1 MKGYAGK
8 ILRIDLTKQRVGAIP
23 TERYDHW
30 VGGHGMGSAIFYDIV
45 VRGKKVDLEKIDGF
59 DPANVITIM
68 ASPVSGTLVPAAA
81 GRTEVQGIG
90 VQSSP
95 IGWFTRSNFGGRF
108 SSQLKYAQ
116 WDGIIIEGAAR
127 SPVWIDIRDDQVTIR
142 NCDALSLWGTDTWEC
157 QQIIFDY
164 VGGQA
169 RYKDWFQPKGS
180 KGDTTQRPAVLA
192 IGPAGEHLCR
202 TACLMHDAG
211 NGSGQG
217 GFGAVWGSKN
227 LKAISVIGTGAI
239 TVNDPNALIQAR
251 IYQKKN
257 YQFNLEDLKLD
268 SGAGLGHQ
276 MAPKPIAFWK
286 MPEGHRPQACVGC
299 HAGCRARY
307 SDGIGN
313 ESECVETTL
322 YGDAKSA
329 DIPRKVSDLI
339 NKYGINAYE
348 AQKFDYLRALNKKG
362 VLGPGKQI
370 DTGDLDF
377 KDYGTLEF
385 YDRFLRKMAYRE
397 GDFGNAIA
405 EGLYRAAEK
414 WGRLEEDL
422 KTGLLPYPYWGLPE
436 HGYDPRAELEWG
448 YGSIM
453 GDRDINEHDFNDLY
467 WDPTLASLQ
476 GKAPQIPAEE
486 AAKIISEKMVPY
498 EGDMLMLDYSS
509 DNMYSEHIAKLVS
522 WHRHYTRFWKQ
533 SALFCDWRWADF
545 VNLNRP
551 DNKGS
556 TGEAEPKFLNA
567 VIGEEFTFLR
577 GMYRGKKIWNLDH
590 AIWTLQGRH
599 RDMVDFAEY
608 IYKVPFGGMSGPT
621 YLLPGREDGK
631 WKYIETVGRTL
642 DKEKFEAWKTKF
654 YLLEGWDP
662 ETGYPMRST
671 LEGLGLSYVADELE
685 MKGKLGKEKE
695 EKPA

>member
-1 MKGYAGK
+1 
-8 ILRIDLTKQRVGAIP
+8 
-23 TERYDHW
+23 
-30 VGGHGMGSAIFYDIV
+30 
-45 VRGKKVDLEKIDGF
+45 
-59 DPANVITIM
+59 
-68 ASPVSGTLVPAAA
+68 
-81 GRTEVQGIG
+81 
-90 VQSSP
+90 
-95 IGWFTRSNFGGRF
+95 
-108 SSQLKYAQ
+108 
-116 WDGIIIEGAAR
+116 
-127 SPVWIDIRDDQVTIR
+127 
-142 NCDALSLWGTDTWEC
+142 
-157 QQIIFDY
+157 
-164 VGGQA
+164 
-169 RYKDWFQPKGS
+169 
-180 KGDTTQRPAVLA
+180 
-192 IGPAGEHLCR
+192 
-202 TACLMHDAG
+202 
-211 NGSGQG
+211 
-217 GFGAVWGSKN
+217 
-227 LKAISVIGTGAI
+227 
-239 TVNDPNALIQAR
+239 
-251 IYQKKN
+251 
-257 YQFNLEDLKLD
+257 
-268 SGAGLGHQ
+268 
-276 MAPKPIAFWK
+276 
-286 MPEGHRPQACVGC
+286 
-299 HAGCRARY
+299 
-307 SDGIGN
+307 
-313 ESECVETTL
+313 
-322 YGDAKSA
+322 
-329 DIPRKVSDLI
+329 
-339 NKYGINAYE
+339 
-348 AQKFDYLRALNKKG
+348 
-362 VLGPGKQI
+362 
-370 DTGDLDF
+370 
-377 KDYGTLEF
+377 
-385 YDRFLRKMAYRE
+385 MAYRE